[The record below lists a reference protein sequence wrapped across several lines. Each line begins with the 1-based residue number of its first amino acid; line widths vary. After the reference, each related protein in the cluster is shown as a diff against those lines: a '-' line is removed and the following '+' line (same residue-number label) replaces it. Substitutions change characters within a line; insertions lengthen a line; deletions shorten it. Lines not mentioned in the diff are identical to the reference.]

1 MQAKDIASSFV
12 NTQFNNCAILWKF
25 CIRKLKLRLEIIR
38 NRTLR
43 VVYNEYEQNHKD
55 LLTEHAEISIHQRHL
70 KFLVT
75 EVLKSVNKLNPQFM
89 CCFFENHEIPYN
101 LGCKSVVKLPGINT
115 TKYEINSLKSRG
127 AMLWNITPKNIKLFK
142 TLPEFKENVE
152 KTLDIIGYYRVHNYS
167 NNCLVSSYIA
177 PISVKL
183 GFIVFTWIRLAFISQ
198 LCFIPKEKVRSIF
211 IFYQV
216 F

>member
-1 MQAKDIASSFV
+1 M
-12 NTQFNNCAILWKF
+12 NT
-25 CIRKLKLRLEIIR
+25 RK
-38 NRTLR
+38 T
-43 VVYNEYEQNHKD
+43 D
-55 LLTEHAEISIHQRHL
+55 HAEISIHQRHL

-101 LGCKSVVKLPGINT
+101 LGCKSVVKLPGTNT
-115 TKYEINSLKSRG
+115 TKYGINSLKSRG
-127 AMLWNITPKNIKLFK
+127 AMFWNITPKNTKLFK
-142 TLPEFKENVE
+142 TLPEFKRMLKKHLILCNCAACRF
-152 KTLDIIGYYRVHNYS
+152 KYYRVYNYS
-167 NNCLVSSYIA
+167 NNCLVSSCIA

-183 GFIVFTWIRLAFISQ
+183 GFVFTWIGLAFILP